1 MRVLLVAKKQKKIV
15 LVTRRCF
22 SLGESRHI
30 LHKYLERVVDLRTE
44 GRKRDCEM
52 EGLAD
57 QLKEYY
63 RIIHHQNHVI
73 NVKSMEYERRLD
85 IQKREYLQKLSL
97 LTKSQQAGTR
107 MADQDDPDLV
117 DSYEKKV
124 RSLKDELKKTREQA
138 QLYKRFY
145 RENKHRLLGN
155 NAERQQATAA
165 ITPQRQSNPDQRK
178 LSRCV

>member
-1 MRVLLVAKKQKKIV
+1 M
-15 LVTRRCF
+15 
-22 SLGESRHI
+22 
-30 LHKYLERVVDLRTE
+30 RTE

-107 MADQDDPDLV
+107 MADQADPDLV

-155 NAERQQATAA
+155 NAERQQAAA
-165 ITPQRQSNPDQRK
+165 AQAAVTPQPQSNPDQRK
-178 LSRCV
+178 LSRCVR

>member
-1 MRVLLVAKKQKKIV
+1 M
-15 LVTRRCF
+15 TRRCF

-117 DSYEKKV
+117 ESYEKKV

-155 NAERQQATAA
+155 NAERQQAVAA
-165 ITPQRQSNPDQRK
+165 TVTPQRQSNPDQRK
-178 LSRCV
+178 LSRCVK